1 MWLLVWAIVLVLVH
15 VQFMHCR
22 AITVT
27 ALKIL
32 ETSVIV
38 LMMRLWS
45 EMPEH
50 IELLWNTTNDMVKE
64 RFEL

>member
-1 MWLLVWAIVLVLVH
+1 MWLLLWAIVLVLVH

-27 ALKIL
+27 VLKL
-32 ETSVIV
+32 FETTLIV
-38 LMMRLWS
+38 LLIRLWS
-45 EMPEH
+45 EMPDQV
-50 IELLWNTTNDMVKE
+50 ELLWNTTKE

>member
-27 ALKIL
+27 VLKIL
-32 ETSVIV
+32 ETTLIV
-38 LMMRLWS
+38 MLMRLWS
-45 EMPEH
+45 EMPDQM
-50 IELLWNTTNDMVKE
+50 ELLWNTTKE

>member
-1 MWLLVWAIVLVLVH
+1 LVH

-50 IELLWNTTNDMVKE
+50 IELLWNTTHDMVKE

>member
-1 MWLLVWAIVLVLVH
+1 MWLLLWAIVLVLVH

-27 ALKIL
+27 VLKLL
-32 ETSVIV
+32 ETTLIV
-38 LMMRLWS
+38 LLMRLWS
-45 EMPEH
+45 EMPDQV
-50 IELLWNTTNDMVKE
+50 ELLWNTTKE

>member
-27 ALKIL
+27 VLKIL
-32 ETSVIV
+32 ETTLIV
-38 LMMRLWS
+38 MLMRLWS
-45 EMPEH
+45 EMPDQV
-50 IELLWNTTNDMVKE
+50 ELLWNTTKE

>member
-1 MWLLVWAIVLVLVH
+1 MWLLIWAIVLVLVH

-27 ALKIL
+27 VLKLL
-32 ETSVIV
+32 ETTLIV
-38 LMMRLWS
+38 LLMRLWS
-45 EMPEH
+45 EMPDQV
-50 IELLWNTTNDMVKE
+50 ELLWNTTKE